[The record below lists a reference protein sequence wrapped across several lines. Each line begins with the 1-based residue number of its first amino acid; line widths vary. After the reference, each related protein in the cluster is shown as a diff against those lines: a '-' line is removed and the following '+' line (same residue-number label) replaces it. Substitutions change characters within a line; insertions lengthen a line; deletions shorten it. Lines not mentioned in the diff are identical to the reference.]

1 MRRLSDQFFS
11 DLQTG
16 YLSPLLGRVRQDNT
30 LMLAI
35 RNGYVNIYYRGGSLL
50 KIEEKKAKYAVSFNH
65 NYDTSLDKDRIRSLS
80 MPDTILTTEDTYSLI
95 GKIAQLKEIM
105 DFHIT
110 ANPKEE
116 REYQQ
121 VVVRENNYS
130 SISNETEY
138 FIIDIEI
145 ADTSLS
151 GRFDLSGIKWDA
163 RKRQHISQ
171 CKPVFIE
178 MKYGDS
184 SLGGSAGMLKHL
196 EDIEA
201 FVIDRQNYELY
212 IKAMEEQ
219 FKQLDALNLIHFNH
233 PNDVDLH
240 LNPNDKPQ
248 FIFLLANHN
257 PRASKLK
264 SILTAP
270 DFQAKARSAPFELL
284 FSVTRFAGY
293 SLHSKTMLTL
303 DQMIATLSEE

>member
-1 MRRLSDQFFS
+1 
-11 DLQTG
+11 
-16 YLSPLLGRVRQDNT
+16 
-30 LMLAI
+30 MLAI

-50 KIEEKKAKYAVSFNH
+50 KIEEKKSKYAVSFNH
-65 NYDTSLDKDRIRSLS
+65 NYDTSLDKERIRSLS
-80 MPDTILTTEDTYSLI
+80 LPDSISTSEDSNSLI

-105 DFHIT
+105 DFHFT

-138 FIIDIEI
+138 FIVDIEI
-145 ADTSLS
+145 ADTNLS
-151 GRFDLSGIKWDA
+151 GRFDLSGINWDA
-163 RKRQHISQ
+163 RKRQHISK

-201 FVIDRQNYELY
+201 FVNDRPSYELY

-219 FKQLDALNLIHFNH
+219 FKQLDALNLFRFNH
-233 PNDVDLH
+233 SNDVDLH
-240 LNPNDKPQ
+240 LNPNDKPE

-257 PRASKLK
+257 PRASKLI
-264 SILTAP
+264 SILTDAY
-270 DFQAKARSAPFELL
+270 FQAKAKSAPFELL
-284 FSVTRFAGY
+284 FSVTSFAGY

-303 DQMIATLSEE
+303 EQMIATLSEN